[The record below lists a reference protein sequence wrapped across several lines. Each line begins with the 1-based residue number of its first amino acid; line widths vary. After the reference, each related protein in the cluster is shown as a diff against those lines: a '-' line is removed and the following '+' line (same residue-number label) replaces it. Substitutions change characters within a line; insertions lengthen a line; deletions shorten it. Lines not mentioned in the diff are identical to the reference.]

1 MDAEPCFNI
10 SFLSTDAD
18 VNYMSGDAASDAIST
33 DMRNLMRYLQICGYA
48 DMQICRYAESA
59 LQISTDMRNIGT
71 LAAAVLVTSVYQHM
85 VWELV

>member
-1 MDAEPCFNI
+1 MNAEPCFNI

-33 DMRNLMRYLQICGYA
+33 DMR
-48 DMQICRYAESA
+48 ICRYAESA